1 FYKEKKTMKP
11 VLKTSALAI
20 LVALGASAC
29 LSNKDNSAKDPV
41 QITKPEGYDLG
52 TESGLVEVKLTTFA
66 NEDDVAK
73 DVSAANVFNKNLNRT
88 SKVVLA
94 GKNINLLDHISENQM
109 GFQSFTVAK
118 DKANQN
124 DKDVNVT
131 VYNTPYLIGAVFD
144 NGEKVFVKYAG
155 VQKVKA
161 DKVVDKIGDK
171 EYTFSGHL
179 LSVVT
184 KTVDK
189 KSVESKDTSGTFTL
203 TVKKDNANLKL
214 TKGELNGVYGKV
226 EIGEQTFTGNK
237 LNDIQLKDKFT
248 NKENIKSAK
257 LNVEL
262 LVNKNADD
270 KTYNYSATGT
280 NVVEAEDNK
289 FIKENITKVEEV
301 LIGQGKE
308 VVKAAAK

>member
-1 FYKEKKTMKP
+1 MKP

-41 QITKPEGYDLG
+41 QITKPAGYHLG
-52 TESGLVEVKLTTFA
+52 KESGLAEARLTTFA
-66 NEDDVAK
+66 SEDDVEK
-73 DVSAANVFNKNLNRT
+73 DVDTAKVFNKNLN
-88 SKVVLA
+88 SANKEVLA
-94 GKNINLLDHISENQM
+94 GKKIDLLDHINENQM
-109 GFQSFTVAK
+109 GFQSFTVEK
-118 DKANQN
+118 DKNN
-124 DKDVNVT
+124 PNSKDVKAT

-144 NGEKVFVKYAG
+144 NGEKVLVKYAG
-155 VQKVKA
+155 VQKVKT
-161 DKVVDKIGDK
+161 DKVADK
-171 EYTFSGHL
+171 EYTFDGHL

-189 KSVESKDTSGTFTL
+189 KSVESKDTSGTFTF
-203 TVKKDNANLKL
+203 TVKKDNTNLKL

-226 EIGEQTFTGNK
+226 EIGEQTFAENK
-237 LNDIQLKDKFT
+237 LTNVDLKDKFA

-262 LVNKNADD
+262 LVNQNADA
-270 KTYNYSATGT
+270 KTYNYSAAGT
-280 NVVEAEDNK
+280 NVVEAEKDK
-289 FIKENITKVEEV
+289 FIKDNITKVEEV

-308 VVKAAAK
+308 VVKAAAAK

>member
-1 FYKEKKTMKP
+1 MKP

-41 QITKPEGYDLG
+41 QITKPAGYHLG
-52 TESGLVEVKLTTFA
+52 VESGLVGAKLTTFTNDADDSADA
-66 NEDDVAK
+66 NNGATAK
-73 DVSAANVFNKNLNRT
+73 FNKNLNVAN
-88 SKVVLA
+88 KEVLA
-94 GKNINLLDHISENQM
+94 GKKIDLLDHINENQM
-109 GFQSFTVAK
+109 GFQSFTFAK
-118 DKANQN
+118 DKNN
-124 DKDVNVT
+124 KDDKDVNVT

-144 NGEKVFVKYAG
+144 NGEKVLVKYAG
-155 VQKVKA
+155 VQKVKT
-161 DKVVDKIGDK
+161 DKVAEKIADK
-171 EYTFSGHL
+171 EYTFDGHL
-179 LSVVT
+179 LSVLT

-189 KSVESKDTSGTFTL
+189 NSVQSKDTSGTFTF

-226 EIGEQTFTGNK
+226 EIGEQTFTDNK
-237 LNDIQLKDKFT
+237 LNDIQLKEKFT

-280 NVVEAEDNK
+280 NVVEAADNK

-308 VVKAAAK
+308 VVKAAAAK

>member
-1 FYKEKKTMKP
+1 MKP

-20 LVALGASAC
+20 LVALGVSAC

-41 QITKPEGYDLG
+41 QITKPAGYHLG
-52 TESGLVEVKLTTFA
+52 KESGLAEARLTTFA
-66 NEDDVAK
+66 SEDDVEK
-73 DVSAANVFNKNLNRT
+73 DVDTAKVFNKNLN
-88 SKVVLA
+88 SANKEVLA
-94 GKNINLLDHISENQM
+94 GKKIDLLDHINENQM

-118 DKANQN
+118 DKDNKN

-144 NGEKVFVKYAG
+144 NGEKVLVKYAG
-155 VQKVKA
+155 VQKVKT
-161 DKVVDKIGDK
+161 DKVVDKIDDK
-171 EYTFSGHL
+171 EYTFDGHL

-203 TVKKDNANLKL
+203 TVKKDANALKL

-226 EIGEQTFTGNK
+226 EIGERNFSENK
-237 LNDIQLKDKFT
+237 LNDIELKEKFAS
-248 NKENIKSAK
+248 KENIKSAK

-262 LVNKNADD
+262 LVNQNADA
-270 KTYNYSATGT
+270 KTYNYSAAGT
-280 NVVEAEDNK
+280 NVVEAEKDK
-289 FIKENITKVEEV
+289 FIKDNITKVEEV

-308 VVKAAAK
+308 VVKAAAAK

>member
-1 FYKEKKTMKP
+1 MKP

-41 QITKPEGYDLG
+41 QITKPAGYHLG
-52 TESGLVEVKLTTFA
+52 KESGLVGAKLTTFTNGYDA
-66 NEDDVAK
+66 SEEVNG
-73 DVSAANVFNKNLNRT
+73 ANVFNKNLNST

-94 GKNINLLDHISENQM
+94 GKNIDLLDHINENQM

-118 DKANQN
+118 DKDNKN

-144 NGEKVFVKYAG
+144 NGEKVLVKYAG
-155 VQKVKA
+155 VQKVKT
-161 DKVVDKIGDK
+161 DKVVDKIDDK
-171 EYTFSGHL
+171 EYTFDGHL

-203 TVKKDNANLKL
+203 TVKKDANALKL

-226 EIGEQTFTGNK
+226 EIGERNFSENK
-237 LNDIQLKDKFT
+237 LNDIELKEKFAS
-248 NKENIKSAK
+248 KENIKSAK

-262 LVNKNADD
+262 LVNQNADA
-270 KTYNYSATGT
+270 KTYNYSAAGT
-280 NVVEAEDNK
+280 NVVEAEKDK
-289 FIKENITKVEEV
+289 FIKDNITKVEEV

-308 VVKAAAK
+308 VVKAAAAK

>member
-1 FYKEKKTMKP
+1 MKP

-41 QITKPEGYDLG
+41 QITKPAGYHLG
-52 TESGLVEVKLTTFA
+52 KESGLVGAKLTTFTNGA
-66 NEDDVAK
+66 DASEDIN
-73 DVSAANVFNKNLNRT
+73 AANVFNKNLNAT
-88 SKVVLA
+88 NKEVLA
-94 GKNINLLDHISENQM
+94 GKNIDLLDHINENQM

-118 DKANQN
+118 DKKNKD

-144 NGEKVFVKYAG
+144 NGEKVLVKYAG

-171 EYTFSGHL
+171 EYTFDGHL

-189 KSVESKDTSGTFTL
+189 KSVESKDTSGTFTF
-203 TVKKDNANLKL
+203 TVKKDNANVKL

-226 EIGEQTFTGNK
+226 EIGEQTFADNK
-237 LNDIQLKDKFT
+237 LSNVNLKDKFA

-262 LVNKNADD
+262 LVNQNADA
-270 KTYNYSATGT
+270 KTYNYSAAGT
-280 NVVEAEDNK
+280 NVVEAADNK
-289 FIKENITKVEEV
+289 FIKDNIKKVEEV

-308 VVKAAAK
+308 VVKAAAAK

>member
-1 FYKEKKTMKP
+1 MKP

-41 QITKPEGYDLG
+41 QITKPAGYHLG
-52 TESGLVEVKLTTFA
+52 VESGLVGAKLTTFT
-66 NEDDVAK
+66 NGDDASEEVNG
-73 DVSAANVFNKNLNRT
+73 ANVFNKNLNST

-94 GKNINLLDHISENQM
+94 GKNIDLLDHINENQM

-118 DKANQN
+118 DKDNKN

-144 NGEKVFVKYAG
+144 NGEKVLVKYAG
-155 VQKVKA
+155 VQKVKT
-161 DKVVDKIGDK
+161 DKVVDKIDDK
-171 EYTFSGHL
+171 EYTFDGHL

-203 TVKKDNANLKL
+203 TVKKDANALKL

-226 EIGEQTFTGNK
+226 EIGERNFSENK
-237 LNDIQLKDKFT
+237 LNDIELKEKFAS
-248 NKENIKSAK
+248 KENIKSAK

-262 LVNKNADD
+262 LVNQNADA
-270 KTYNYSATGT
+270 KTYNYSAAGT
-280 NVVEAEDNK
+280 NVVEAEKDK
-289 FIKENITKVEEV
+289 FIKDNITKVEEV

-308 VVKAAAK
+308 VVKAAAAK

>member
-1 FYKEKKTMKP
+1 MKP

-41 QITKPEGYDLG
+41 QITKPAGYHLG
-52 TESGLVEVKLTTFA
+52 KESGLAEARLTTFA
-66 NEDDVAK
+66 SEDDVEK
-73 DVSAANVFNKNLNRT
+73 DVDTAKVFNKNLN
-88 SKVVLA
+88 SANKEVLA
-94 GKNINLLDHISENQM
+94 GKKIDLLDHINENQM

-118 DKANQN
+118 DKDNKN

-144 NGEKVFVKYAG
+144 NGEKVLVKYAG
-155 VQKVKA
+155 VQKVKT
-161 DKVVDKIGDK
+161 DKVVDKIDDK
-171 EYTFSGHL
+171 EYTFDGHL

-203 TVKKDNANLKL
+203 TVKKDANALKL

-226 EIGEQTFTGNK
+226 EIGERNFSENK
-237 LNDIQLKDKFT
+237 LNDIELKEKFAS
-248 NKENIKSAK
+248 KENIKSAK

-262 LVNKNADD
+262 LVNQNADA
-270 KTYNYSATGT
+270 KTYNYSAAGT
-280 NVVEAEDNK
+280 NVVEAEKDK
-289 FIKENITKVEEV
+289 FIKDNITKVEEV

-308 VVKAAAK
+308 VVKAAAAK